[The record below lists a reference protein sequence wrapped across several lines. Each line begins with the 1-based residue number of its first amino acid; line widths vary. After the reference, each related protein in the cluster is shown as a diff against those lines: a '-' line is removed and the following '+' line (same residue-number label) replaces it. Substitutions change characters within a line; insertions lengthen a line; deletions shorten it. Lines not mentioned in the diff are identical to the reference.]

1 MKKTTERIEMLAA
14 EYVLGSLEGHAR
26 RRFERWMVDSAKV
39 REEVWFWEQKLGQLS
54 AKVPEVSP
62 PSSVWSAIERRLWR
76 HESPVGSAQS
86 RANHRWFWPSWSVV
100 ATAAALVMAVVLI
113 QPSPETSQTGLSG
126 AIVQADT
133 SDPLWLVS
141 EAGQSNLL
149 KLRSVAA
156 SAADTGKDYEL
167 WIVPENGQPLSLGVI
182 PVGGV
187 HEVTLTKQAR
197 AALSQSRTLAI
208 SLEPLGGSTTGAPS
222 GPILH
227 VAQLYEL

>member
-14 EYVLGSLEGHAR
+14 EYVLGSLEGSAR
-26 RRFERWMVDSAKV
+26 KRFERWMVDSAKV
-39 REEVWFWEQKLGQLS
+39 REEVWFWEQTLGQLS
-54 AKVPEVSP
+54 ARVPEVSP
-62 PSSVWSAIERRLWR
+62 PASVWNAIEARLWR
-76 HESPVGSAQS
+76 HASPAGKAQS
-86 RANHRWFWPSWSVV
+86 RANHRWFWPSWSVL
-100 ATAAALVMAVVLI
+100 ATAAALVMAFVLI
-113 QPSPETSQTGLSG
+113 QPSPETSQTELSG

-197 AALSQSRTLAI
+197 EALSQSRTLAI
-208 SLEPLGGSTTGAPS
+208 SLEPLGGSTTGVPS